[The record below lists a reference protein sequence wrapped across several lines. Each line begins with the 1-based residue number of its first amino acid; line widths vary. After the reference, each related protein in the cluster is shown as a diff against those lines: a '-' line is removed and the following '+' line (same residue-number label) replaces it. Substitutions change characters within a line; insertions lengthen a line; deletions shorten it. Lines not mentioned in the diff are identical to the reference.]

1 MKVIINADDFG
12 HSKGIT
18 DGIIYAFKNGV
29 VTSTTA
35 MCNMP
40 YIEYARDLANENK
53 DLGIGIHLTLTV
65 GKSLTKNK
73 TLVDENGYFYKSNR
87 KRDIDETEVYDEY
100 KAQIE
105 KFIKVFGKLPTHIDS
120 HHHFHDMVDLARDV
134 VIKLSEEYGL
144 KVRSHNEYKFVVD
157 FYDKGVSIE
166 NLKNILLRNENI
178 EIMCHPAIID
188 LDLYKSSSYCF
199 ERIKELD
206 ILCSEEIKEFIK
218 DNNIEL
224 THY

>member
-1 MKVIINADDFG
+1 
-12 HSKGIT
+12 
-18 DGIIYAFKNGV
+18 
-29 VTSTTA
+29 
-35 MCNMP
+35 
-40 YIEYARDLANENK
+40 
-53 DLGIGIHLTLTV
+53 
-65 GKSLTKNK
+65 
-73 TLVDENGYFYKSNR
+73 
-87 KRDIDETEVYDEY
+87 
-100 KAQIE
+100 
-105 KFIKVFGKLPTHIDS
+105 
-120 HHHFHDMVDLARDV
+120 MVDLVRDV
-134 VIKLSEEYGL
+134 VLKISEEYGL